1 MARLPDDET
10 LMAYVDGALPD
21 AEMRRIEAIV
31 QTDASVRARLV
42 PFELTRA
49 RLPNLISDALSAPM
63 PARLIETV
71 MTAPLGI
78 ASRPAHP
85 SMAPKPTLL
94 RRLSTALLPEMPAF
108 AGAFALAASVALI
121 AGAGFLTAKLL
132 TAESGAQLEA
142 SLQQEAIAAG
152 PLREALERVA
162 SGTRFES
169 GLLQVT
175 PVLTVRDHEGRFCR
189 QYSLQRAGGEAVSG
203 FACRNAEGH
212 WSIAFHAPN
221 SGAQAAASDT
231 QDYQPA
237 SGEGASAIDQF
248 IDKASRGDVV
258 TGRDEAELISKGW
271 PRT

>member
-10 LMAYVDGALPD
+10 LMAYVDGALPE

-31 QTDASVRARLV
+31 QTDGQVRARLV

-49 RLPNLISDALSAPM
+49 RLPDLFSDALSSPM
-63 PARLIETV
+63 PARLVETV
-71 MTAPLGI
+71 MTAPLGT
-78 ASRPAHP
+78 ARKPADPPVAHK
-85 SMAPKPTLL
+85 APLL
-94 RRLSTALLPEMPAF
+94 RRLAAALLPDMPAF
-108 AGAFALAASVALI
+108 AGAFALATCVALI
-121 AGAGFLTAKLL
+121 AAAGFFTAKLL
-132 TAESGAQLEA
+132 PAEKGSQMHSSVE
-142 SLQQEAIAAG
+142 QEAIAAG

-162 SGTRFES
+162 SGTRLER
-169 GLLQVT
+169 GLVQVT

-189 QYSLQRAGGEAVSG
+189 QYAVQRAGGEAVSG
-203 FACRNAEGH
+203 FACRDSEGR

-231 QDYQPA
+231 QDFQPA

-258 TGRDEAELISKGW
+258 TGREETELISKGW
-271 PRT
+271 PRG